1 MTGGRS
7 RPGAPAFLVQVKER
21 QSQFT
26 GLQTREAADLPPA
39 SQGPLEDVHG
49 TAVPFPCLCEDTCR
63 RAPHRLGTERPHH
76 GSEGTGLRGGTGTL
90 EYGCPRKHPRVPSVS
105 PGRATAHT
113 AAVAGHSP
121 SAGDGTLALG
131 AEQSH
136 SHTDQ
141 STMES
146 QTVSE
151 PQKGPATGP
160 TEGGLGPARCFGR
173 V

>member
-76 GSEGTGLRGGTGTL
+76 GSEGTGLRGGAGTL
-90 EYGCPRKHPRVPSVS
+90 EHGCPRKHPRVPLVS
-105 PGRATAHT
+105 PGGATAHT
-113 AAVAGHSP
+113 SEGRGAGPLKARPVPPRERGEHTG
-121 SAGDGTLALG
+121 SAKDADACQDACGFSSGTRTPRQRIG
-131 AEQSH
+131 KREF
-136 SHTDQ
+136 TY
-141 STMES
+141 
-146 QTVSE
+146 
-151 PQKGPATGP
+151 
-160 TEGGLGPARCFGR
+160 
-173 V
+173 